1 MSDLMNTLGWQATFV
16 ADPST
21 FGGQAGLVARPRQG
35 QVVVFDDAQAHRRS
49 GVDQLA

>member
-1 MSDLMNTLGWQATFV
+1 MSNLMIKLSWQVTFV

-21 FGGQAGLVARPRQG
+21 LDGTASAVARPRHG
-35 QVVVFDDAQAHRRS
+35 QVVVIDDAQAHRRP